1 LITSH
6 HPHEYLQKCEPSLE
20 MTIIKT
26 SGQTEPDSQGKSSVD
41 PSPSSGKVKTGGIS
55 PSRPRAENASPS
67 APKLPS
73 ASKVAGESENDES
86 IEEVN
91 VNRNRRSS
99 LLSGQENSADSKSD
113 QAVRPDSLAEYIGQ
127 SRLKTMLNM
136 SISAAQSRGEALDH
150 VLFYGPP
157 GLGKT
162 TLARVIANEMQAR
175 IHMTSGPSL
184 ERPRDIIGLVHQLE
198 EGDVLFIDEIHRL
211 SRVAEELLYPAIE
224 DFVIDLTTGKGQAT
238 RTMRLPLPRFT
249 LIGATTKAGM
259 LSNAL
264 RDRFGFVCRL
274 EFYDDAEL
282 TKIVARTAKILNV
295 AMDNVAVEAIATR
308 ARGTPRIANRLV
320 RLVRDFGQYQGAA
333 LIDGAIAEAALESYQ
348 VDKHGLDMTDR
359 RLLTI
364 LIDHY
369 DGGPVGI
376 ETLAATIGEDSDTV
390 EDVYEPFL
398 IQKGFIQRTARG
410 RMATPFAYQHL
421 GKPVSKRVLSESAVL
436 EAKQLD
442 LFQKRADKS
451 E

>member
-1 LITSH
+1 
-6 HPHEYLQKCEPSLE
+6 

-26 SGQTEPDSQGKSSVD
+26 SGQAQGEPQPEAKPVSSPKAKSKVSA
-41 PSPSSGKVKTGGIS
+41 SPSSGQK
-55 PSRPRAENASPS
+55 N
-67 APKLPS
+67 
-73 ASKVAGESENDES
+73 SET

-99 LLSGQENSADSKSD
+99 LLSGQENTADQKSD
-113 QAVRPDSLAEYIGQ
+113 QAVRPESLQEYIGQ
-127 SRLKTMLNM
+127 TRLKGMMNM
-136 SISAAQSRGEALDH
+136 SISAAKSRGEALDH

-274 EFYDDAEL
+274 EFYDEAEL
-282 TKIVARTAKILNV
+282 TKIVARTAKILSV
-295 AMDNVAVEAIATR
+295 AMEIEAVVAIASR

-333 LIDGAIAEAALESYQ
+333 VIDGAVAEAALESYQ
-348 VDKHGLDMTDR
+348 VDKHGLDITDR
-359 RLLTI
+359 RLLEI

-376 ETLAATIGEDSDTV
+376 ETLAATIGEDSETV

-398 IQKGFIQRTARG
+398 IQRGFIQRTSRG

-421 GKPVSKRVLSESAVL
+421 GKPVTKRILTETSIA

-442 LFQKRADKS
+442 IFQRKS
-451 E
+451 DQ

>member
-1 LITSH
+1 
-6 HPHEYLQKCEPSLE
+6 

-26 SGQTEPDSQGKSSVD
+26 SGQAQGEPQPEPQPKSKPKVSA
-41 PSPSSGKVKTGGIS
+41 SPSSGQAK
-55 PSRPRAENASPS
+55 
-67 APKLPS
+67 
-73 ASKVAGESENDES
+73 SET

-99 LLSGQENSADSKSD
+99 LLSGQENTADQKSD
-113 QAVRPDSLAEYIGQ
+113 QAVRPDTLQEYIGQ
-127 SRLKTMLNM
+127 SRLKGMMHM
-136 SISAAQSRGEALDH
+136 SISAAKSRGEALDH

-274 EFYDDAEL
+274 EFYDEAEL
-282 TKIVARTAKILNV
+282 TKIVARTAKILSV
-295 AMDNVAVEAIATR
+295 AMEIEAVVAIASR

-333 LIDGAIAEAALESYQ
+333 VIDGAIAEAALESYQ

-359 RLLTI
+359 RLLEI

-376 ETLAATIGEDSDTV
+376 ETLAATIGEDSETV

-398 IQKGFIQRTARG
+398 IQKGFIQRTSRG

-421 GKPVSKRVLSESAVL
+421 GKPVSKRILNETSIA

-442 LFQKRADKS
+442 IFQRQSAQASDTTS
-451 E
+451 SDE

>member
-1 LITSH
+1 
-6 HPHEYLQKCEPSLE
+6 

-26 SGQTEPDSQGKSSVD
+26 SGDSPDSAAEQVKSKVSA
-41 PSPSSGKVKTGGIS
+41 SPSSGKT
-55 PSRPRAENASPS
+55 
-67 APKLPS
+67 
-73 ASKVAGESENDES
+73 KVAAKPLESSKNSPS

-91 VNRNRRSS
+91 VSQNRRSS
-99 LLSGQENSADSKSD
+99 LLSGQENSADQKSD
-113 QAVRPDSLAEYIGQ
+113 QAVRPDSLQEYIGQ
-127 SRLKTMLNM
+127 SRLKTMMHM
-136 SISAAQSRGEALDH
+136 SISAAKSRGEALDH

-162 TLARVIANEMQAR
+162 TLARVLANEMQAR

-274 EFYDDAEL
+274 EFYDEDEL
-282 TKIVARTAKILNV
+282 AKIVARTAKILNV
-295 AMDNVAVEAIATR
+295 SMDDQAVVAIASR

-333 LIDGAIAEAALESYQ
+333 IIDGAIAEAALESYQ
-348 VDKHGLDMTDR
+348 VDKYGLDMTDR
-359 RLLTI
+359 KLLQI

-369 DGGPVGI
+369 DGGPVGL
-376 ETLAATIGEDSDTV
+376 ETLAATIGEDSETV

-398 IQKGFIQRTARG
+398 IQKGFIQRTSRG

-421 GKPVSKRVLSESAVL
+421 DKPVSKRILAELATA
-436 EAKQLD
+436 EIKQLD
-442 LFQKRADKS
+442 IFNKNNLENS
-451 E
+451 ENSKNNSEI

>member
-1 LITSH
+1 
-6 HPHEYLQKCEPSLE
+6 

-26 SGQTEPDSQGKSSVD
+26 SGQAQGEPQPESQPEPLPGLAPKVKSKISA
-41 PSPSSGKVKTGGIS
+41 SPSSGQKK
-55 PSRPRAENASPS
+55 
-67 APKLPS
+67 
-73 ASKVAGESENDES
+73 SET

-99 LLSGQENSADSKSD
+99 LLSGQENTADQKSD
-113 QAVRPDSLAEYIGQ
+113 QAVRPDSLQEYIGQ
-127 SRLKTMLNM
+127 TRLKGMMNM
-136 SISAAQSRGEALDH
+136 SISAAKSRGEALDH

-274 EFYDDAEL
+274 EFYDEAEL
-282 TKIVARTAKILNV
+282 TKIVARTAKILSV
-295 AMDNVAVEAIATR
+295 AMEIEAVVAIASR

-320 RLVRDFGQYQGAA
+320 RLVRDFGQYQGASI
-333 LIDGAIAEAALESYQ
+333 IDGAVAEAALESYQ

-359 RLLTI
+359 RLLEI

-376 ETLAATIGEDSDTV
+376 ETLAATIGEDSETV

-398 IQKGFIQRTARG
+398 IQKGFIQRTSRG

-421 GKPVSKRVLSESAVL
+421 GKPVTKRILTETSIA

-442 LFQKRADKS
+442 IFQRKS
-451 E
+451 DQ